1 MAVLGHYATESEWVS
16 EYRTHAHECAP
27 AGRPT
32 DRPPD
37 AITGGEDVCAF
48 YYEDKKWS
56 DRRTFISLSVD
67 SPMSIIRPTAAH
79 AQISKVPRVQI
90 AIGASTAAPL
100 KMRCEFGHEKTK
112 QPRLYIWA
120 DFFSSEMQLFTIRFN
135 GGQIMIID
143 TGLKIQ
149 KNKFKKGLETLKL
162 Y

>member
-1 MAVLGHYATESEWVS
+1 VT

-90 AIGASTAAPL
+90 AIGTSTAAPL
-100 KMRCEFGHEKTK
+100 KNALRIRPRENKTTLALHLGRFFHQRCYFL
-112 QPRLYIWA
+112 PY
-120 DFFSSEMQLFTIRFN
+120 DSRFKSL
-135 GGQIMIID
+135 
-143 TGLKIQ
+143 TYAKIYMAPDA
-149 KNKFKKGLETLKL
+149 T
-162 Y
+162 